1 MMIGL
6 GILLGFIGG
15 YLWTTN
21 RLQNALTEARIKKQ
35 SQEQLLKVQG
45 QLLEKLDKEFK
56 QVADST
62 LKEQSSDLRLIQQ
75 QEMKSALD
83 PFKDTISD
91 LKKRLDQIHTT
102 ETEQRSALTTTIKLM
117 NDAQVKISEDTQ
129 LLTEALKG
137 KSAVRGAW
145 GEKVLESILV
155 ACGMQPKLHFEVQ
168 AEASS
173 AGSRMRPDILLYL
186 PDDHQL
192 VLDSK
197 VTLMSYLELLKYQD
211 EKVKDSHRMAQLEGD
226 ICDGVKTHVQQL
238 SNKDYSR
245 LYPGKNISAVIMFI
259 PIEDVYFMAYRNGI
273 LEEAYKKNVIVV
285 CPGNIVGL
293 IRIIMD
299 FHKSQSQIKNIS
311 HILSLAQN
319 ALKKF
324 EGFTED
330 FNEIQ
335 QRLMKASEAW
345 EGART
350 KLMGRAGL
358 DSQLKKMDQ
367 LMEGQPTLPN
377 TEEES

>member
-1 MMIGL
+1 MMVGL
-6 GILLGFIGG
+6 GILLGFFLG
-15 YLWTTN
+15 YLWANN
-21 RLQNALTEARIKKQ
+21 RLRNKLTEAQIKAQ
-35 SQEQLLKVQG
+35 SQDQMLQVQG
-45 QLLEKLDKEFK
+45 QLLERLDKEFK
-56 QVADST
+56 QVAESS
-62 LKEQSSDLRLIQQ
+62 LKAQSSDLRLIQQ
-75 QEMKSALD
+75 QEMKSILD
-83 PFKDTISD
+83 PFKDTISH
-91 LKKRLDQIHTT
+91 LKTRLDQIHTS

-117 NDAQVKISEDTQ
+117 NEAQVKISEDTQ

-145 GEKVLESILV
+145 GEKVLESILL

-168 AEASS
+168 AEANSE
-173 AGSRMRPDILLYL
+173 AGRIRPDILLHL
-186 PDDHQL
+186 PDDHHL

-197 VTLMSYLELLKYQD
+197 VTLISYIELLKYQD
-211 EKVKDSHRMAQLEGD
+211 EKLRETDHMAQLED
-226 ICDGVKTHVQQL
+226 AVCDGVKTHVQQL
-238 SNKDYSR
+238 SAKDYSR

-259 PIEDVYFMAYRNGI
+259 PIEDVYFLAYRRGI
-273 LEEAYKKNVIVV
+273 VEEAYKKNVIVV

-330 FNEIQ
+330 CDEIQ
-335 QRLMKASEAW
+335 QRLVKASEAW

-350 KLMGRAGL
+350 KLMGRGGL

-367 LMEGQPTLPN
+367 LMEGQSTLPN
-377 TEEES
+377 TEE

>member
-1 MMIGL
+1 MMVGL
-6 GILLGFIGG
+6 GILLGFFLG
-15 YLWTTN
+15 YLWANN
-21 RLQNALTEARIKKQ
+21 RLRNKLTEAQIKAQ
-35 SQEQLLKVQG
+35 SQDQLLQVQG
-45 QLLEKLDKEFK
+45 QLLERLDKEFK
-56 QVADST
+56 QVAESS
-62 LKEQSSDLRLIQQ
+62 LKAQSSDLRLIQQ
-75 QEMKSALD
+75 QEMKSILD
-83 PFKDTISD
+83 PFKDTISH
-91 LKKRLDQIHTT
+91 LKTRLDQIHTS

-145 GEKVLESILV
+145 GEKVLESILL

-168 AEASS
+168 AEANSE
-173 AGSRMRPDILLYL
+173 AGRIRPDILLHL
-186 PDDHQL
+186 PDDHHL

-197 VTLMSYLELLKYQD
+197 VTLISYIELLKYQD
-211 EKVKDSHRMAQLEGD
+211 EKLRETDHMAQLED
-226 ICDGVKTHVQQL
+226 AVCDGVKTHVQQL
-238 SNKDYSR
+238 SAKDYSR

-259 PIEDVYFMAYRNGI
+259 PIEDVYFLAYRRGI
-273 LEEAYKKNVIVV
+273 VEEAYKKNVIVV

-330 FNEIQ
+330 FDEIQ
-335 QRLMKASEAW
+335 QRLVKASEAW

-350 KLMGRAGL
+350 KLMGRGGL

-367 LMEGQPTLPN
+367 LMEGQSTLPN
-377 TEEES
+377 TEE

>member
-1 MMIGL
+1 MMVGL
-6 GILLGFIGG
+6 GILLGFFLG
-15 YLWTTN
+15 YLWANN
-21 RLQNALTEARIKKQ
+21 RLRNKLTEAQIKAQ
-35 SQEQLLKVQG
+35 SQDQMLQVQG
-45 QLLEKLDKEFK
+45 QLLERLDKEFK
-56 QVADST
+56 QVAESS
-62 LKEQSSDLRLIQQ
+62 LKAQSSDLRLIQQ
-75 QEMKSALD
+75 QEMKSILD
-83 PFKDTISD
+83 PFKDTISH
-91 LKKRLDQIHTT
+91 LKTRLDQIHTS

-117 NDAQVKISEDTQ
+117 NEAQVKISEDTQ

-145 GEKVLESILV
+145 GEKVLESILL

-168 AEASS
+168 AEANSE
-173 AGSRMRPDILLYL
+173 AGRIRPDILLHL
-186 PDDHQL
+186 PDDHHL

-197 VTLMSYLELLKYQD
+197 VTLISYIELLKYQD
-211 EKVKDSHRMAQLEGD
+211 EKLRETDHMAQLED
-226 ICDGVKTHVQQL
+226 AVCDGVKTHVQQL
-238 SNKDYSR
+238 SAKDYSR

-259 PIEDVYFMAYRNGI
+259 PIEDVYFLAYRRGI
-273 LEEAYKKNVIVV
+273 VEEAYKKNVIVV

-330 FNEIQ
+330 FDEIQ
-335 QRLMKASEAW
+335 QRLVKASEAW

-350 KLMGRAGL
+350 KLMGRGGL

-367 LMEGQPTLPN
+367 LMEGQSTLPN
-377 TEEES
+377 TEE

>member
-1 MMIGL
+1 MMVGL
-6 GILLGFIGG
+6 GILLGFFLG
-15 YLWTTN
+15 YLWANN
-21 RLQNALTEARIKKQ
+21 RLRNKLTEAQIKAQ
-35 SQEQLLKVQG
+35 SQDQLLQVQG
-45 QLLEKLDKEFK
+45 QLLERLDKEFK
-56 QVADST
+56 QVAESS
-62 LKEQSSDLRLIQQ
+62 LKAQSSDLRLIQQ
-75 QEMKSALD
+75 QEMKSILD
-83 PFKDTISD
+83 PFKDTISH
-91 LKKRLDQIHTT
+91 LKTRLDQIHTS
-102 ETEQRSALTTTIKLM
+102 ETEQRSALTTTIKFM
-117 NDAQVKISEDTQ
+117 NEAQVKISEDTQ

-145 GEKVLESILV
+145 GEKVLESILL

-168 AEASS
+168 AEANSE
-173 AGSRMRPDILLYL
+173 AGRIRPDILLHL
-186 PDDHQL
+186 PDDHHL

-197 VTLMSYLELLKYQD
+197 VTLISYIELLKYQD
-211 EKVKDSHRMAQLEGD
+211 EKLRETDHMAQLED
-226 ICDGVKTHVQQL
+226 AVCDGVKTHVQQL
-238 SNKDYSR
+238 SAKDYSR

-259 PIEDVYFMAYRNGI
+259 PIEDVYFLAYRRGI
-273 LEEAYKKNVIVV
+273 VEEAYKKNVIVV

-330 FNEIQ
+330 FDEIQ
-335 QRLMKASEAW
+335 QRLVKASEAW

-350 KLMGRAGL
+350 KLMGRGGL

-367 LMEGQPTLPN
+367 LMEGQSALPN
-377 TEEES
+377 TEE

>member
-1 MMIGL
+1 MMVGL
-6 GILLGFIGG
+6 GILLGFFLG
-15 YLWTTN
+15 YFWANN
-21 RLQNALTEARIKKQ
+21 RLRNKLTQAQIKAQ
-35 SQEQLLKVQG
+35 SQDQMLQVQG
-45 QLLEKLDKEFK
+45 QLLERLDKEFK
-56 QVADST
+56 QVAESS
-62 LKEQSSDLRLIQQ
+62 LKAQSSDLRLIQQ
-75 QEMKSALD
+75 QEMKSILD
-83 PFKDTISD
+83 PFKDTISH
-91 LKKRLDQIHTT
+91 LRTRLDQIHTS

-145 GEKVLESILV
+145 GERVLESILL

-168 AEASS
+168 AEANSE
-173 AGSRMRPDILLYL
+173 AGRIRPDILLHL
-186 PDDHQL
+186 PDDHHL

-197 VTLMSYLELLKYQD
+197 VTLISYIELLKYQD
-211 EKVKDSHRMAQLEGD
+211 EKLRETDHMAQLED
-226 ICDGVKTHVQQL
+226 AVCDGVKTHVQQL
-238 SNKDYSR
+238 SAKDYSR

-259 PIEDVYFMAYRNGI
+259 PIEDVYFLAYRRGI
-273 LEEAYKKNVIVV
+273 VEEAYKKNVIVV

-330 FNEIQ
+330 FDEIQ
-335 QRLMKASEAW
+335 QRLVKASEAW

-350 KLMGRAGL
+350 KLMGRGGL

-367 LMEGQPTLPN
+367 LMEGQSTLPN
-377 TEEES
+377 TEE

>member
-1 MMIGL
+1 MMVGL
-6 GILLGFIGG
+6 GILLGFFLG
-15 YLWTTN
+15 YFWANN
-21 RLQNALTEARIKKQ
+21 RLRNKLTQAQIKAQ
-35 SQEQLLKVQG
+35 SQDQMLQVQG
-45 QLLEKLDKEFK
+45 QLLERLDKEFK
-56 QVADST
+56 QVAESS
-62 LKEQSSDLRLIQQ
+62 LKAQSSDLRLIQQ
-75 QEMKSALD
+75 QEMKSILD
-83 PFKDTISD
+83 PFKDTISH
-91 LKKRLDQIHTT
+91 LRTRLDQIHTS

-117 NDAQVKISEDTQ
+117 NEAQVKISEDTQ

-145 GEKVLESILV
+145 GERVLESILL

-168 AEASS
+168 AEANSE
-173 AGSRMRPDILLYL
+173 AGRIRPDILLHL
-186 PDDHQL
+186 PDDHHL

-197 VTLMSYLELLKYQD
+197 VTLISYIELLKYQD
-211 EKVKDSHRMAQLEGD
+211 EKLRETDHMAQLED
-226 ICDGVKTHVQQL
+226 AVCDGVKTHVQQL
-238 SNKDYSR
+238 SAKDYSR

-259 PIEDVYFMAYRNGI
+259 PIEDVYFLAYRRGI
-273 LEEAYKKNVIVV
+273 VEEAYKKNVIVV

-330 FNEIQ
+330 FDEIQ
-335 QRLMKASEAW
+335 QRLVKASEAW

-350 KLMGRAGL
+350 KLMGRGGL

-367 LMEGQPTLPN
+367 LMEGQSTLPN
-377 TEEES
+377 TEE

>member
-6 GILLGFIGG
+6 GIFLGFIGG

-21 RLQNALTEARIKKQ
+21 RLQNALTEARIKEQ

-102 ETEQRSALTTTIKLM
+102 ETEQRSALATTIKLM

-173 AGSRMRPDILLYL
+173 DGSRMRPDILLYL

-211 EKVKDSHRMAQLEGD
+211 EKVKDSHRIAQLESD

-273 LEEAYKKNVIVV
+273 LEEAYKKNVIIV

-311 HILSLAQN
+311 HILSLAQS

-367 LMEGQPTLPN
+367 LMEGQSTLPN
-377 TEEES
+377 TEEEF

>member
-21 RLQNALTEARIKKQ
+21 RLQNALTEARIKEQ

-168 AEASS
+168 AEAISD
-173 AGSRMRPDILLYL
+173 GSRMRPDILLYL

-330 FNEIQ
+330 FDEIQ

>member
-1 MMIGL
+1 MMVGL
-6 GILLGFIGG
+6 GILLGFFLG
-15 YLWTTN
+15 YFWANN
-21 RLQNALTEARIKKQ
+21 RLRNKLTEAQIKAQ
-35 SQEQLLKVQG
+35 SQDQMLQVQG
-45 QLLEKLDKEFK
+45 QLLERLDKEFK
-56 QVADST
+56 QVAESS
-62 LKEQSSDLRLIQQ
+62 LKAQSSDLRLIQQ
-75 QEMKSALD
+75 QEMKSILD
-83 PFKDTISD
+83 PFKDTISH
-91 LKKRLDQIHTT
+91 LKTRLDQIHTS

-145 GEKVLESILV
+145 GEKVLESILL

-168 AEASS
+168 AEANSE
-173 AGSRMRPDILLYL
+173 AGRIRPDILLHL
-186 PDDHQL
+186 PDDHHL
-192 VLDSK
+192 ILDSK
-197 VTLMSYLELLKYQD
+197 VTLISYIELLKYQD
-211 EKVKDSHRMAQLEGD
+211 EKLRETDHMAQLED
-226 ICDGVKTHVQQL
+226 AVCDGVKTHVQQL
-238 SNKDYSR
+238 SAKDYSR

-259 PIEDVYFMAYRNGI
+259 PIEDVYFLAYRRGI
-273 LEEAYKKNVIVV
+273 VEEAYKKNVIVV

-330 FNEIQ
+330 FDEIQ
-335 QRLMKASEAW
+335 QRLVKASEAW

-350 KLMGRAGL
+350 KLMGRGGL

-367 LMEGQPTLPN
+367 LMEGQSTLPN
-377 TEEES
+377 TEE

>member
-1 MMIGL
+1 MMVGL
-6 GILLGFIGG
+6 GILLGFFLG
-15 YLWTTN
+15 YLWANN
-21 RLQNALTEARIKKQ
+21 RLRNKLTEAQIKAQ
-35 SQEQLLKVQG
+35 SQDQLLQVQG
-45 QLLEKLDKEFK
+45 QLLERLDMEFK
-56 QVADST
+56 QVAESS
-62 LKEQSSDLRLIQQ
+62 LKAQSSDLRLIQQ
-75 QEMKSALD
+75 QEMKSILD
-83 PFKDTISD
+83 PFKDTISH
-91 LKKRLDQIHTT
+91 LKTRLDQIHTS

-117 NDAQVKISEDTQ
+117 NEAQVKISEDTQ

-145 GEKVLESILV
+145 GEKVLESILL

-168 AEASS
+168 AEANSE
-173 AGSRMRPDILLYL
+173 AGRIRPDILLHL
-186 PDDHQL
+186 PDDHHL

-197 VTLMSYLELLKYQD
+197 VTLISYIELLKYQD
-211 EKVKDSHRMAQLEGD
+211 EKLRETDHMAQLED
-226 ICDGVKTHVQQL
+226 AVCDGVKTHVQQL
-238 SNKDYSR
+238 SAKDYSR

-259 PIEDVYFMAYRNGI
+259 PIEDVYFLAYRRGI
-273 LEEAYKKNVIVV
+273 VEEAYKKNVIVV

-330 FNEIQ
+330 FDEIQ
-335 QRLMKASEAW
+335 QRLVKASEAW

-350 KLMGRAGL
+350 KLMGRGGL

-367 LMEGQPTLPN
+367 LMEGQSTLPN
-377 TEEES
+377 TEE

>member
-1 MMIGL
+1 MMVGL
-6 GILLGFIGG
+6 GILLGFFLG
-15 YLWTTN
+15 YFWANN
-21 RLQNALTEARIKKQ
+21 RLRNKLTEAQIKAQ
-35 SQEQLLKVQG
+35 SQDQMLQVQG
-45 QLLEKLDKEFK
+45 QLLERLDKEFK
-56 QVADST
+56 QVAESS
-62 LKEQSSDLRLIQQ
+62 LKAQSSDLRLIQQ
-75 QEMKSALD
+75 QEMKSILD
-83 PFKDTISD
+83 PFKDTISH
-91 LKKRLDQIHTT
+91 LKTRLDQIHTS

-145 GEKVLESILV
+145 GEKVLESILL

-168 AEASS
+168 AEANSE
-173 AGSRMRPDILLYL
+173 AGRIRPDILLHL
-186 PDDHQL
+186 PDDHHL

-197 VTLMSYLELLKYQD
+197 VTLISYIELLKYQD
-211 EKVKDSHRMAQLEGD
+211 EKLRETDHMAQLED
-226 ICDGVKTHVQQL
+226 AVCDGVKTHVQQL
-238 SNKDYSR
+238 SAKDYSR

-259 PIEDVYFMAYRNGI
+259 PIEDVYFLAYRRGI
-273 LEEAYKKNVIVV
+273 VEEAYKKNVIVV

-330 FNEIQ
+330 FDEIQ
-335 QRLMKASEAW
+335 QRLVKASEAW

-350 KLMGRAGL
+350 KLMGRGGL

-367 LMEGQPTLPN
+367 LMEGQSTLPN
-377 TEEES
+377 TEE

>member
-1 MMIGL
+1 MMVGL
-6 GILLGFIGG
+6 GILLGFFLG
-15 YLWTTN
+15 YLWANN
-21 RLQNALTEARIKKQ
+21 RLRNKLTEAQIKAQ
-35 SQEQLLKVQG
+35 SQDQLLQVQG
-45 QLLEKLDKEFK
+45 QLLERLDKEFK
-56 QVADST
+56 QVAESS
-62 LKEQSSDLRLIQQ
+62 LKAQSSDLRLIQQ
-75 QEMKSALD
+75 QEMKSILD
-83 PFKDTISD
+83 PFKDTISH
-91 LKKRLDQIHTT
+91 LKTRLDQIHTS

-117 NDAQVKISEDTQ
+117 NEAQVKISEDTQ

-145 GEKVLESILV
+145 GEKVLESILL

-168 AEASS
+168 AEANSE
-173 AGSRMRPDILLYL
+173 AGRIRPDILLHL
-186 PDDHQL
+186 PDDHHL

-197 VTLMSYLELLKYQD
+197 VTLISYIELLKYQD
-211 EKVKDSHRMAQLEGD
+211 EKLRETDHMAQLED
-226 ICDGVKTHVQQL
+226 TVCDGVKTHVQQL
-238 SNKDYSR
+238 SAKDYSR

-259 PIEDVYFMAYRNGI
+259 PIEDVYFLAYRRGI
-273 LEEAYKKNVIVV
+273 VEEAYKKNVIVV

-330 FNEIQ
+330 FDEIQ
-335 QRLMKASEAW
+335 QRLVKASEAW

-350 KLMGRAGL
+350 KLMGRGGL

-367 LMEGQPTLPN
+367 LMEGQSALPN
-377 TEEES
+377 TEE

>member
-1 MMIGL
+1 MMVGL
-6 GILLGFIGG
+6 GILLGFFLG
-15 YLWTTN
+15 YFWANN
-21 RLQNALTEARIKKQ
+21 RLRNKLTQAQIKAQ
-35 SQEQLLKVQG
+35 SQDQMLQVQG
-45 QLLEKLDKEFK
+45 QLLERLDKEFK
-56 QVADST
+56 QVAESS
-62 LKEQSSDLRLIQQ
+62 LKAQSSDLRLIQQ
-75 QEMKSALD
+75 QEMKSILD
-83 PFKDTISD
+83 PFKDTISH
-91 LKKRLDQIHTT
+91 LKTRLDQIHTS

-145 GEKVLESILV
+145 GERVLESILL

-168 AEASS
+168 AEANSE
-173 AGSRMRPDILLYL
+173 AGRIRPDILLHL
-186 PDDHQL
+186 PDDHHL

-197 VTLMSYLELLKYQD
+197 VTLISYIELLKYQD
-211 EKVKDSHRMAQLEGD
+211 EKLRETDHMAQLED
-226 ICDGVKTHVQQL
+226 AVCDGVKTHVQQL
-238 SNKDYSR
+238 SAKDYSR

-259 PIEDVYFMAYRNGI
+259 PIEDVYFLAYRRGI
-273 LEEAYKKNVIVV
+273 VEEAYKKNVIVV

-330 FNEIQ
+330 FDEIQ
-335 QRLMKASEAW
+335 QRLVKASEAW

-350 KLMGRAGL
+350 KLMGRGGL

-367 LMEGQPTLPN
+367 LMEGQSTLPN
-377 TEEES
+377 TEE

>member
-1 MMIGL
+1 MMVGL
-6 GILLGFIGG
+6 GILLGFFLG
-15 YLWTTN
+15 YFWANN
-21 RLQNALTEARIKKQ
+21 RLRNKLTEAQIKAQ
-35 SQEQLLKVQG
+35 SQDQMLQVQG
-45 QLLEKLDKEFK
+45 QLLERLDKEFK
-56 QVADST
+56 QVAESS
-62 LKEQSSDLRLIQQ
+62 LKAQSSDLRLIQQ
-75 QEMKSALD
+75 QEMKSILD
-83 PFKDTISD
+83 PFKDTISH
-91 LKKRLDQIHTT
+91 LKTRLDQIHTS

-117 NDAQVKISEDTQ
+117 NEAQVKISEDTQ

-145 GEKVLESILV
+145 GEKVLESILL

-168 AEASS
+168 AEANSE
-173 AGSRMRPDILLYL
+173 AGRIRPDILLHL
-186 PDDHQL
+186 PDDHHL

-197 VTLMSYLELLKYQD
+197 VTLISYIELLKYQD
-211 EKVKDSHRMAQLEGD
+211 EKLRETDHMAQLED
-226 ICDGVKTHVQQL
+226 AVCDGVKTHVQQL
-238 SNKDYSR
+238 SAKDYSR

-259 PIEDVYFMAYRNGI
+259 PIEDVYFLAYRRGI
-273 LEEAYKKNVIVV
+273 VEEAYKKNVIVV

-330 FNEIQ
+330 FDEIQ
-335 QRLMKASEAW
+335 QRLVKASEAW

-350 KLMGRAGL
+350 KLMGRGGL

-367 LMEGQPTLPN
+367 LMEGQSTLPN
-377 TEEES
+377 TEE

>member
-1 MMIGL
+1 MMVGL
-6 GILLGFIGG
+6 GILLGFFLG
-15 YLWTTN
+15 YLWANN
-21 RLQNALTEARIKKQ
+21 RLRNKLTEAQIKAQ
-35 SQEQLLKVQG
+35 SQDQMLQVQG
-45 QLLEKLDKEFK
+45 QLLERLDKEFK
-56 QVADST
+56 QVAESS
-62 LKEQSSDLRLIQQ
+62 LKAQSSDLRLIQQ
-75 QEMKSALD
+75 QEMKSILD
-83 PFKDTISD
+83 PFKDTISH
-91 LKKRLDQIHTT
+91 LKTRLDQIHTS

-117 NDAQVKISEDTQ
+117 NEAQVKISEDTQ

-145 GEKVLESILV
+145 GEKVLESILL

-168 AEASS
+168 AEANSE
-173 AGSRMRPDILLYL
+173 AGRIRPDILLHL
-186 PDDHQL
+186 PDDHHL

-197 VTLMSYLELLKYQD
+197 VTLISYIELLKYQD
-211 EKVKDSHRMAQLEGD
+211 EKLRETDHMAQLED
-226 ICDGVKTHVQQL
+226 AVCDGVKTHVQQL
-238 SNKDYSR
+238 SAKDYSR

-259 PIEDVYFMAYRNGI
+259 PIEDVYFLAYRRGI
-273 LEEAYKKNVIVV
+273 VEEAYKKNVIVV

-330 FNEIQ
+330 FDEIQ
-335 QRLMKASEAW
+335 QRLVKASEAW

-350 KLMGRAGL
+350 KLMGRGGL

-367 LMEGQPTLPN
+367 LMEGQSALPN
-377 TEEES
+377 TEE

>member
-1 MMIGL
+1 MMVGL
-6 GILLGFIGG
+6 GILLGFFLG
-15 YLWTTN
+15 YLWANN
-21 RLQNALTEARIKKQ
+21 RLRNKLTEAQIKAQ
-35 SQEQLLKVQG
+35 SQDQLLQVQG
-45 QLLEKLDKEFK
+45 QLLERLDKEFK
-56 QVADST
+56 QVAESS
-62 LKEQSSDLRLIQQ
+62 LKAQSSDLRLIQQ
-75 QEMKSALD
+75 QEMKSILD
-83 PFKDTISD
+83 PFKDTISH
-91 LKKRLDQIHTT
+91 LKTRLDQIHTS

-117 NDAQVKISEDTQ
+117 NEAQVKISEDTQ

-145 GEKVLESILV
+145 GEKVLESILL

-168 AEASS
+168 AEANSE
-173 AGSRMRPDILLYL
+173 AGRIRPDILLHL
-186 PDDHQL
+186 PDDHHL

-197 VTLMSYLELLKYQD
+197 VTLISYIELLKYQD
-211 EKVKDSHRMAQLEGD
+211 EKLRETDHMAQLED
-226 ICDGVKTHVQQL
+226 AVCDGVKTHVQQL
-238 SNKDYSR
+238 SAKDYSR

-259 PIEDVYFMAYRNGI
+259 PIEDVYFLAYRRGI
-273 LEEAYKKNVIVV
+273 VEEAYKKNVIVV

-330 FNEIQ
+330 FDEIQ
-335 QRLMKASEAW
+335 QRLVKASEAW

-350 KLMGRAGL
+350 KLMGRGGL

-367 LMEGQPTLPN
+367 LMEGQSTLPN
-377 TEEES
+377 TEE

>member
-1 MMIGL
+1 MMMGL
-6 GILLGFIGG
+6 GILLGFILG
-15 YLWTTN
+15 YFWASN
-21 RLQNALTEARIKKQ
+21 RLQNH
-35 SQEQLLKVQG
+35 
-45 QLLEKLDKEFK
+45 EKLQKEFK
-56 QVADST
+56 QVAEST

-75 QEMKSALD
+75 QEIKSVLD

-91 LKKRLDQIHTT
+91 LRKRLDQIHTN
-102 ETEQRSALTTTIKLM
+102 ETEQRTALTTEIKLM

-145 GEKVLESILV
+145 GEKVLESILL

-173 AGSRMRPDILLYL
+173 DGNRMRLDILLFL

-197 VTLMSYLELLKYQD
+197 VTLLPYLELLKYQD
-211 EKVKDSHRMAQLEGD
+211 EKIKDAERMAELEGAV
-226 ICDGVKTHVQQL
+226 CDGVKTHVQQL
-238 SNKDYSR
+238 ANKDYSR

-259 PIEDVYFMAYRNGI
+259 PIEDVYFLAYRNGI
-273 LEEAYKKNVIVV
+273 VEEAYKKNVIVV

-293 IRIIMD
+293 VRIIMD

-330 FNEIQ
+330 FEEIQ
-335 QRLMKASEAW
+335 QRLTKASEAW
-345 EGART
+345 ERART
-350 KLMGRAGL
+350 KLIGRGGL

-367 LMEGQPTLPN
+367 LMEGQPTIQN
-377 TEEES
+377 TEEQS

>member
-1 MMIGL
+1 MMVGL
-6 GILLGFIGG
+6 GILLGFFLG
-15 YLWTTN
+15 YFWANN
-21 RLQNALTEARIKKQ
+21 RLRNKLTEAQIKAQ
-35 SQEQLLKVQG
+35 SQDQLLQVQG
-45 QLLEKLDKEFK
+45 QLLERLDKEFK
-56 QVADST
+56 QVAESS
-62 LKEQSSDLRLIQQ
+62 LKAQSSDLRLIQQ
-75 QEMKSALD
+75 QEMKSILD
-83 PFKDTISD
+83 PFKDTISH
-91 LKKRLDQIHTT
+91 LKTRLDQIHTS

-117 NDAQVKISEDTQ
+117 NEAQVKISEDTQ

-145 GEKVLESILV
+145 GEKVLESILL

-168 AEASS
+168 AEANSE
-173 AGSRMRPDILLYL
+173 AGRIRPDILLHL
-186 PDDHQL
+186 PDDHHL

-197 VTLMSYLELLKYQD
+197 VTLISYIELLKYQD
-211 EKVKDSHRMAQLEGD
+211 EKLRETDHMAQLED
-226 ICDGVKTHVQQL
+226 AVCDGVKTHVQQL
-238 SNKDYSR
+238 SAKDYSR

-259 PIEDVYFMAYRNGI
+259 PIEDVYFLAYRRGI
-273 LEEAYKKNVIVV
+273 VEEAYKKNVIVV

-330 FNEIQ
+330 FDEIQ
-335 QRLMKASEAW
+335 QRLVKASEAW

-350 KLMGRAGL
+350 KLMGRGGL

-367 LMEGQPTLPN
+367 LMEGQSTLPN
-377 TEEES
+377 TEE

>member
-1 MMIGL
+1 MMVGL
-6 GILLGFIGG
+6 GILLGFFLG
-15 YLWTTN
+15 YLWANN
-21 RLQNALTEARIKKQ
+21 RLRNKLTEAQIKAQ
-35 SQEQLLKVQG
+35 SQDQLLQVQG
-45 QLLEKLDKEFK
+45 QLLERLDKEFK
-56 QVADST
+56 QVAESS
-62 LKEQSSDLRLIQQ
+62 LKAQSSDLRLIQQ
-75 QEMKSALD
+75 QEMKSILD
-83 PFKDTISD
+83 PFKDTISH
-91 LKKRLDQIHTT
+91 LKTRLDQIHTS

-117 NDAQVKISEDTQ
+117 NEAQVKISEDTQ

-145 GEKVLESILV
+145 GEKVLESILL

-168 AEASS
+168 AEANSE
-173 AGSRMRPDILLYL
+173 AGRIRPDILLHL
-186 PDDHQL
+186 PDDHHL

-197 VTLMSYLELLKYQD
+197 VTLISYIELLKYQD
-211 EKVKDSHRMAQLEGD
+211 EKLRETDHMAQLED
-226 ICDGVKTHVQQL
+226 TVCDGVKTHVQQL
-238 SNKDYSR
+238 SAKDYSR

-259 PIEDVYFMAYRNGI
+259 PIEDVYFLAYRRGI
-273 LEEAYKKNVIVV
+273 VEEAYKKNVIVV

-330 FNEIQ
+330 FDEIQ
-335 QRLMKASEAW
+335 QRLVKASEAW

-350 KLMGRAGL
+350 KLMGRGGL

-367 LMEGQPTLPN
+367 LMEGQSTLPN
-377 TEEES
+377 TEE

>member
-1 MMIGL
+1 MMVGL
-6 GILLGFIGG
+6 GILLGFFLG
-15 YLWTTN
+15 YLWANN
-21 RLQNALTEARIKKQ
+21 RLRNKLTEAQIKAQ
-35 SQEQLLKVQG
+35 SQDQLLQVQG
-45 QLLEKLDKEFK
+45 QLLERLDKEFK
-56 QVADST
+56 QVAESS
-62 LKEQSSDLRLIQQ
+62 LKAQSSDLRLIQQ
-75 QEMKSALD
+75 QEMKSILD
-83 PFKDTISD
+83 PFKDTISH
-91 LKKRLDQIHTT
+91 LKTRLDQIHTS

-117 NDAQVKISEDTQ
+117 NEAQVKISEDTQ

-145 GEKVLESILV
+145 GEKVLESILL

-168 AEASS
+168 AEANSE
-173 AGSRMRPDILLYL
+173 AGRIRPDILLHL
-186 PDDHQL
+186 PDDHHL

-197 VTLMSYLELLKYQD
+197 VTLISYIELLKYQD
-211 EKVKDSHRMAQLEGD
+211 EKLRETDHMAQLED
-226 ICDGVKTHVQQL
+226 AVCDGVKTHVQQL
-238 SNKDYSR
+238 SAKDYSR

-259 PIEDVYFMAYRNGI
+259 PIEDVYFLAYRRGI
-273 LEEAYKKNVIVV
+273 VEEAYKKNVIVV

-330 FNEIQ
+330 FDEIQ
-335 QRLMKASEAW
+335 QRLVKASEAW

-350 KLMGRAGL
+350 KLMGRGGL

-367 LMEGQPTLPN
+367 LMEGQSALPN
-377 TEEES
+377 TEE

>member
-1 MMIGL
+1 MMVGL
-6 GILLGFIGG
+6 GILLGFFLG
-15 YLWTTN
+15 YFWANN
-21 RLQNALTEARIKKQ
+21 RLRNKLTEAQIKAQ
-35 SQEQLLKVQG
+35 SQDQLLQVQG
-45 QLLEKLDKEFK
+45 QLLERLDKEFK
-56 QVADST
+56 QVAESS
-62 LKEQSSDLRLIQQ
+62 LKAQSSDLRLIQQ
-75 QEMKSALD
+75 QEMKSILD
-83 PFKDTISD
+83 PFKDTISH
-91 LKKRLDQIHTT
+91 LKTRLDQIHTS

-117 NDAQVKISEDTQ
+117 NEAQVKISEDTQ

-145 GEKVLESILV
+145 GEKVLESILL

-168 AEASS
+168 AEANSE
-173 AGSRMRPDILLYL
+173 AGRIRPDILLHL
-186 PDDHQL
+186 PDDHHL

-197 VTLMSYLELLKYQD
+197 VTLISYIELLKYQD
-211 EKVKDSHRMAQLEGD
+211 EKLRETDHMAQLED
-226 ICDGVKTHVQQL
+226 AVCDGVKTHVQQL
-238 SNKDYSR
+238 SAKDYSR

-259 PIEDVYFMAYRNGI
+259 PIEDVYFLAYRRGI
-273 LEEAYKKNVIVV
+273 VEEAYKKNVIVV

-330 FNEIQ
+330 FDEIQ
-335 QRLMKASEAW
+335 QRLVKASEAW

-350 KLMGRAGL
+350 KLMGRGGL

-367 LMEGQPTLPN
+367 LMEGQSALPN
-377 TEEES
+377 TEE